1 MASIY
6 ADEHRALQQEF
17 GTTKLADMLDQNWI
31 HETITDEEKAFIEG
45 RDMFFLSTVDPEGNP
60 TVSYKGGPT
69 GVVKVI
75 DAQTLVFPG
84 YDGNGMFYSMGNIVG
99 QARVGLL
106 FIDFETPHRIRL
118 HGDAT
123 VSRDDPLL
131 HENLPAFHGAEFVV
145 RVTLAEIF
153 VNCPRYIHRYQRVG
167 SAPHVP
173 QPGCETP
180 PATWKRID
188 GLQDVLPV
196 RDRHIGEEYG
206 LLTPDEYAE
215 RVQQGRT

>member
-31 HETITDEEKAFIEG
+31 HETITDEEKAFIEA

-106 FIDFETPHRIRL
+106 FIDFETPHRVRVQ
-118 HGDAT
+118 GT
-123 VSRDDPLL
+123 
-131 HENLPAFHGAEFVV
+131 AEFLRDHPLMTGYTEAKYLV
-145 RVTLAEIF
+145 RVTVTKVW
-153 VNCPRYIHRYQRVG
+153 VNCPRYIHRYRKLDQ
-167 SAPHVP
+167 SKYVP
-173 QPGCETP
+173 KAACETP
-180 PATWKRID
+180 LALWKRLD
-188 GLQDVLPV
+188 MVQDVLPGHEV
-196 RDRHIGEEYG
+196 ARAQKEGVITLEDYEAKVARGDG
-206 LLTPDEYAE
+206 
-215 RVQQGRT
+215 